1 MDRYQYENIMTN
13 AKKTIKSCHFP
24 QFDRESFF
32 IKKLI
37 ESGITQGI
45 GDDCCILDNSP
56 LPIQM
61 RHKGHIKTPFK
72 RLVLGMDS
80 FCEGVHFLSSWFA
93 PQELAYKAFLVNY
106 SDLIAMN
113 ATPKYA
119 MLSICLPKK
128 WSQSDISH
136 FIEGIKRFAIKHSI
150 HIIGGDTISSDI
162 LQIHITMLGIA
173 SRKILYRD
181 RIQKGSVLYYTQ
193 DRYPSQTIAQTAKN
207 LRHLLLNRLVDSQK
221 SPHMMKISPKGRF
234 LLPTIRKEF
243 IKECRR
249 FLRAGMDIS
258 DGIYSELSRL
268 SQLNSLKLIPKNKI
282 LASPFH
288 RLLYNSGEVYEMLL
302 AISPRDHL
310 RLKRLSQKH
319 RISVVK
325 LGILMRGKMRL
336 KAKKW
341 H

>member
-1 MDRYQYENIMTN
+1 MTN
-13 AKKTIKSCHFP
+13 TRKIITSRHFP

-45 GDDCCILDNSP
+45 GDDCCILDSSP
-56 LPIQM
+56 LSLKM
-61 RHKGHIKTPFK
+61 RHKGHIKAPF
-72 RLVLGMDS
+72 RNFVLGMDS

-93 PQELAYKAFLVNY
+93 PQDLAYKAFLVNY

-119 MLSICLPKK
+119 MLSVCLPKK
-128 WSQSDISH
+128 WSQSDVSD
-136 FIEGIKRFAIKHSI
+136 FVKGIKKFAIKHSI
-150 HIIGGDTISSDI
+150 RIIGGDTISSDR

-193 DRYPSQTIAQTAKN
+193 DRYPSQTIIQTAKT
-207 LRHLLLNRLVDSQK
+207 LRGLLLNHLRDSQK
-221 SPHMMKISPKGRF
+221 SPHMMKTSPKGRF
-234 LLPTIRKEF
+234 LLPIIREGF
-243 IKECRR
+243 IKDCSR
-249 FLRAGMDIS
+249 FIRAGMDIS
-258 DGIYSELSRL
+258 DGIYSELSCL
-268 SQLNSLKLIPKNKI
+268 SQLNFLKFTPQDRI
-282 LASPFH
+282 STSSYY
-288 RLLYNSGEVYEMLL
+288 RLMYNSGEVYEMLL

-319 RISVVK
+319 RISVVR
-325 LGILMRGKMRL
+325 LGALMRGKMRL
-336 KAKKW
+336 KARRW